1 MLDQEIHRVY
11 IYMCVCI
18 YIYIYIYIYKY
29 GGRQLSFVKFTLNIK
44 WKKNDDDES
53 NVKIKTKLIFK

>member
-11 IYMCVCI
+11 IYMCVC
-18 YIYIYIYIYKY
+18 
-29 GGRQLSFVKFTLNIK
+29 GRQLSFVKFTLNIK

>member
-1 MLDQEIHRVY
+1 MEEECWIKKYTECTY
-11 IYMCVCI
+11 ICVCV
-18 YIYIYIYIYKY
+18 YIYKY